1 MLKVLRCE
9 VAAHQLLQQRLLDL
23 LLAIALVMKLLAA
36 HKIFDTYDRNSDQKS
51 GMTNQHPKLLFEI
64 GFIKNWM

>member
-9 VAAHQLLQQRLLDL
+9 VGAQQLLQQRLLDL
-23 LLAIALVMKLLAA
+23 LLGIDLAMKLLAA
-36 HKIFDTYDRNSDQKS
+36 HKIFDTYDKNSDQKC
-51 GMTNQHPKLLFEI
+51 GMANQHPKLLFEI